1 MPFGLLKYGL
11 SKDYPFEKD
20 ADLPAPTALK
30 RRYDVVIMGGGG
42 LGPATGY

>member
-20 ADLPAPTALK
+20 ADLPSPTGLK
-30 RRYDVVIMGGGG
+30 RQYDVVI
-42 LGPATGY
+42 LAQR